1 MNCWTKR
8 NLGDALLAD
17 PAIASTE
24 KCFVDAY
31 NKAGMPANMA
41 AFIRHESEGRLHCE
55 VIVYFSPSAAAIA
68 QKLGAT
74 PCPKPA
80 TEGLSL
86 LAGDRN
92 YYLR

>member
-1 MNCWTKR
+1 MNCWTKC

-24 KCFVDAY
+24 KSFVDAY
-31 NKAGMPANMA
+31 RKAGMPANMA

-55 VIVYFSPSAAAIA
+55 VIVYFSPSAIKTA
-68 QKLGAT
+68 QKLGAVA
-74 PCPKPA
+74 CPKPA
-80 TEGLSL
+80 AEGLSL

-92 YYLR
+92 YYFL